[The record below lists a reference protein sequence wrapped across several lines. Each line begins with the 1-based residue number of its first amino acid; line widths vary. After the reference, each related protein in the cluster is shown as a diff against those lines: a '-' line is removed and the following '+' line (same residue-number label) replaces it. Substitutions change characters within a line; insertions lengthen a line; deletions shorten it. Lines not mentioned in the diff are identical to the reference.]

1 MGVPGALWRLWA
13 ASTPAIGANCF
24 SCPYLYMVLAPMGGQ
39 YAGGDREPRAV
50 CGAGVEQYGEDK
62 KEAREAISSH
72 CRAEQ
77 EPRNAREDV
86 PRIAGL

>member
-39 YAGGDREPRAV
+39 YAGHRRQLLLVSVSLHGP
-50 CGAGVEQYGEDK
+50 GAYGRPVRRRGPG
-62 KEAREAISSH
+62 A
-72 CRAEQ
+72 
-77 EPRNAREDV
+77 
-86 PRIAGL
+86 AGGMRSRS